1 MDKVDIVC
9 ADCGSNSTS
18 SSSVTAYWDAREQRY
33 DYDHYD
39 DRVYCSHCGDDGR
52 NVNVPYYPDRWALRI
67 EDFERGDMV
76 KFQPDMREYDEL
88 IHPDEMPDITPDTL
102 GVVVEWDDDVVRGRA
117 YGDMRDTVAVRLMTG
132 ELLEVWPRDLI
143 KLEDK

>member
-18 SSSVTAYWDAREQRY
+18 FSSVTAYWDVREQRY

-39 DRVYCSHCGDDGR
+39 DLAYCSHCGDDGR
-52 NVNVPYYPDRWALRI
+52 NVNVPYYPHRWALRS
-67 EDFERGDMV
+67 EDFERGNMV
-76 KFQPDMREYDEL
+76 KFQPDMRKYDEL
-88 IHPDEMPDITPDTL
+88 IHPDDMPDITPDTL

-117 YGDMRDTVAVRLMTG
+117 YGDIRDTVAVRLMTG